1 MESFFSY
8 FIGIAVAAFAVG
20 GLILSFYLTSD
31 AYAAQQTEDEL
42 STMTAAELH
51 EIVRPINLGGI
62 PGDGP
67 AKHRLLAALLKLG
80 EESTDLQTRVDAL
93 SIGQEHV
100 TNEFGAAAQI
110 SLMKLGDKTLPHLK
124 EMLTGDN
131 LERFSRACTS
141 INLIGESAE
150 PLVPT
155 LLDLAAS
162 DDELT
167 SSLAFFAC
175 ENIGQLAEPLIPLMK
190 DTLLDREFH
199 GQIYICR
206 VCVGL
211 GRDAAPVAK
220 SLEQLFIKGI
230 PSSRSWAGIA
240 LGAIGPVED
249 VETVKLLSSRID
261 AFTQI
266 DKERALLAL
275 AIMGAE
281 ADAAKDAVFETMMDK
296 NSRVRPHAAYAYY
309 KITDDGDT
317 PAKVLASL
325 LKNRDQRSPALLQL
339 SKMGA
344 AGAVAIPEVELL
356 LKSPEIS
363 VREAAVE
370 TLGSFGPKAARSRN
384 KVNQLSTDPDPLLRQ
399 AVRES
404 LDAIDGKTP
413 VKSIAHQGSSHP

>member
-20 GLILSFYLTSD
+20 GLILGFYLTSD
-31 AYAAQQTEDEL
+31 AYAAQQTDDEL
-42 STMTAAELH
+42 SAMTAGDLH
-51 EIVRPINLGGI
+51 EIIRPLNVGRI

-67 AKHRLLAALLKLG
+67 AKHRMLAALLKLG
-80 EESTDLQTRVDAL
+80 DESTDIQSRVDAL
-93 SIGQEHV
+93 SIGQEHAL
-100 TNEFGAAAQI
+100 NEFGAASQI
-110 SLMKLGDKTLPHLK
+110 SLLKLGDKALPPLK

-131 LERFSRACTS
+131 LEKFSRACTS
-141 INLIGESAE
+141 VNLIGEAAE

-155 LLDLAAS
+155 LLELASS

-167 SSLAFFAC
+167 SSLALFAF
-175 ENIGQLAEPLIPLMK
+175 ENMGQLAAPLIPLMK
-190 DTLLDREFH
+190 DTLMQREFH

-206 VCVGL
+206 VCIGL
-211 GRDAAPVAK
+211 GREAAPMAK
-220 SLEQLFIKGI
+220 PLEQLFIKGI

-249 VETVKLLSSRID
+249 VDTVKLLSSRID

-275 AIMGAE
+275 SVMGAE
-281 ADAAKDAVFETMMDK
+281 ADAAKDAVYKSMMDK

-309 KITDDGDT
+309 KITDDADT
-317 PAKVLASL
+317 PAGILAKL
-325 LKNRDQRSPALLQL
+325 TKNRNQRSAALLQL

-344 AGAVAIPEVELL
+344 AGAIAIPEVELL
-356 LKSPEIS
+356 LKSAEIS
-363 VREAAVE
+363 EREAAVE
-370 TLGSFGPKAARSRN
+370 TLGSFGPKAARSRA
-384 KVNQLSTDPDPLLRQ
+384 KINQLSTDADPLLRQ

-413 VKSIAHQGSSHP
+413 VKSTAYQGSSHP